1 VDELNAALAS
11 LGQEGPGSRSTAL
24 AHGGEEAK
32 ASVAGQRNRLRDDL
46 TATRDA
52 AARRL
57 ATAVAALENL
67 RLDLL
72 RLKAGAGSVDE
83 LSANLTA
90 ARRIAAEID
99 AQMAGRIEAELVLR
113 GERT

>member
-1 VDELNAALAS
+1 
-11 LGQEGPGSRSTAL
+11 LGRGAIGGSKETRR
-24 AHGGEEAK
+24 HGRGK
-32 ASVAGQRNRLRDDL
+32 P
-46 TATRDA
+46 
-52 AARRL
+52 AARDLAAGRL

-83 LSANLTA
+83 LSANLTE

-99 AQMAGRIEAELVLR
+99 AQVAGRIEVEQVLR
-113 GERT
+113 GEA